1 MFNSLVVFSSTGVYL
16 GLFLISFSILARLF
30 AVVYRRVYYI
40 NFQEELTTGVALK
53 FCFIITGLF
62 FCLFFLVKYTLKFLG
77 LLTMPT
83 FYLSVGLLFSVTLL
97 LSLKY
102 KN

>member
-1 MFNSLVVFSSTGVYL
+1 MFNSLVVFSSAGVQL
-16 GLFLISFSILARLF
+16 GIFSIGFFILARLF
-30 AVVYRRVYYI
+30 SAVYRRVYYI
-40 NFQEELTTGVALK
+40 NFQEELTIGVALK
-53 FCFIITGLF
+53 FCCIIIGLF
-62 FCLFFLVKYTLKFLG
+62 FCLFFLVKFTLKSLG